1 RSTSPI
7 ERVKI
12 ARRSRVKVPRRLTPA
27 VASELQQTWK
37 REDAGEGV
45 KVYTTIFPPYQLLIE
60 GYQKA
65 RAVEQ
70 QHETLDSMR
79 K

>member
-1 RSTSPI
+1 
-7 ERVKI
+7 
-12 ARRSRVKVPRRLTPA
+12 